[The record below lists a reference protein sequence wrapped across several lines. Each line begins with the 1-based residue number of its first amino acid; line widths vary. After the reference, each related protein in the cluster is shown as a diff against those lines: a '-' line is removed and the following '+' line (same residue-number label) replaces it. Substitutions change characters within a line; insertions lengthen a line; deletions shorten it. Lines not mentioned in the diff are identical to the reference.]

1 MKPLTDQQAKVAEGI
16 GNGWRYKVVAAWLE
30 ISEDTVA
37 QHVAAIVKKVGN
49 PDDLDPRDVV
59 FLYERQ
65 RRWELAVRPR
75 TQDAA

>member
-1 MKPLTDQQAKVAEGI
+1 MKPLTDQQARVAEGI

-37 QHVAAIVKKVGN
+37 QHVCAIVKKLGN

-65 RRWELAVRPR
+65 RRWEMAVKP
-75 TQDAA
+75 DSAA

>member
-65 RRWELAVRPR
+65 RRWELAVLPK
-75 TQDAA
+75 DAA